1 VQEPRR
7 VDQIE
12 HRLLEG
18 WSKNVSFDE
27 TDRSCQVGVPERVL
41 CFSDAFCIRFEGGEA
56 SRFSDAL
63 AQAFEPEWR
72 GAAGVE
78 DVEAPDVAEEVELAV
93 AEGDQISLE
102 LLALLGCQGVSGTR
116 VPRQLRMLRLH
127 GTLGP
132 ALYNLRAMKVLIARE
147 IVKYHGGD
155 LKVLSG
161 ATLAVEAGEKIGLV
175 GRNGAGKTTLLQILA
190 GNLEAD
196 AGSVERVGGAKV
208 GMTSQSLYGGER
220 GKLSVEEEI
229 ISAFAPLIER
239 EKELKDLEVR
249 LSEEPSSS
257 LLERYGRL
265 QGEFE
270 RDGGYEYRGR
280 AASTLSGLGFAPEDW
295 KRPVGSFSGGE
306 QSRIALARLLLEEP
320 DLVLLD
326 EPTNHLDLRAIEWLE
341 NFVKGAK
348 SAVLVVSHDRYFLD
362 AVAGSILELED
373 GRLTRYVGNYS
384 KYVVEKRARAEQ
396 LARKAKAN
404 AERRA
409 QLERFIERNR
419 AKARKASQAKS
430 KQKLLDRMVK
440 IEAPSRGSKNM
451 KLDLGETARAG
462 RVVLEMEDV
471 RYTHKDSDE
480 PLLEELELV
489 LERGERVALL
499 GLNGTGKSTIMRLA
513 TGELSPQR
521 GTVRLGHNVTLAYQ
535 DQQLARLDDDKT
547 VLQEAMDATGLKAP
561 EARDLL
567 GAFLFSGDDVFKKVS
582 SLSGGERNRLSLAEI
597 VVSDANLLLLDEP
610 TNNLD
615 IPAREALEE
624 ALLDYRGTMFFISHD
639 RYFLQKLA
647 TRVVELENKK
657 LVNYLGGY
665 DYYRSH
671 RRLDTKGTKKN
682 RPRRRIRPGQ
692 SKEQGVLAARLVAVE
707 GEIDATERRLGRLEK
722 ELATSE
728 LYADGQR
735 SREVILEHRQLKNT
749 LEALYADWG
758 VLLEEAE
765 EAE

>member
-1 VQEPRR
+1 
-7 VDQIE
+7 
-12 HRLLEG
+12 
-18 WSKNVSFDE
+18 
-27 TDRSCQVGVPERVL
+27 
-41 CFSDAFCIRFEGGEA
+41 
-56 SRFSDAL
+56 
-63 AQAFEPEWR
+63 
-72 GAAGVE
+72 
-78 DVEAPDVAEEVELAV
+78 
-93 AEGDQISLE
+93 
-102 LLALLGCQGVSGTR
+102 
-116 VPRQLRMLRLH
+116 
-127 GTLGP
+127 
-132 ALYNLRAMKVLIARE
+132 MKVIVARD

-161 ATLAVEAGEKIGLV
+161 ASLAVEAGEKIGLV
-175 GRNGAGKTTLLQILA
+175 GRNGAGKTTLLEILA
-190 GNLEAD
+190 GSSEAD
-196 AGSVERVGGAKV
+196 SGSVECVGGARV
-208 GMTSQSLYGGER
+208 GMTSQSLYAGER
-220 GKLSVEEEI
+220 GRLSIEEEI

-239 EKELKDLEVR
+239 EKELKELEER
-249 LSEEPSSS
+249 LSENPSTA

-270 RDGGYEYRGR
+270 RDGGYEYRAR

-306 QSRIALARLLLEEP
+306 QGRIALARLLLEEP

-362 AVAGSILELED
+362 AVAGSILDLED
-373 GRLTRYVGNYS
+373 GRLARYAGNYS
-384 KYVVEKRARAEQ
+384 KYVAEKKARAEQ

-409 QLERFIERNR
+409 QLERFIEKNR

-430 KQKLLDRMVK
+430 KQKLLDRMEK
-440 IEAPSRGSKNM
+440 IEASKTGTKNM

-462 RVVLEMEDV
+462 RVVLQMEDV
-471 RYTHKDSDE
+471 RYAHEDSDG

-499 GLNGTGKSTIMRLA
+499 GSNGTGKSTIMRLA

-521 GTVRLGHNVTLAYQ
+521 GSVRLGHNVTLAYQ
-535 DQQLARLDDDKT
+535 DQQLARLDDEKT
-547 VLQEAMDATGLKAP
+547 VLQETMDATGLKAP

-567 GAFLFSGDDVFKKVS
+567 GAFLFSGEDVFKKVS
-582 SLSGGERNRLSLAEI
+582 SLSGGERNRLSLAEV

-639 RYFLQKLA
+639 RYFLRKLA

-671 RRLDTKGTKKN
+671 RRLDSRDGKS

-692 SKEQGVLAARLVAVE
+692 SKEQGVIAARLVAVE
-707 GEIDATERRLGRLEK
+707 GEIDATERRLVRLEK
-722 ELATSE
+722 ELATSG
-728 LYADGQR
+728 LYADGKR
-735 SREVILEHRQLKNT
+735 SREVILEHRQLKSA
-749 LEALYADWG
+749 LEALYTDWG
-758 VLLEEAE
+758 ELLEEAE
-765 EAE
+765 EAGL